1 MCNMP
6 GVKCVRGKMKLD
18 RRTGIAEVREHVVV
32 YTVVKEGFRDEGTFQ
47 QRTGRS
53 ELCRN
58 LR

>member
-1 MCNMP
+1 MLRP
-6 GVKCVRGKMKLD
+6 ER
-18 RRTGIAEVREHVVV
+18 IVVV

-58 LR
+58 LRQQQIKRTKVGLCLAWSRNS